1 MFETWIYN
9 RSAGGDEIL
18 DRKEYLARK
27 WGKVADNSKAPG
39 GVQYGLSLWLDAND
53 SSSMFQDSCSS
64 ALTAV
69 SSDSDPVGC
78 WMDKSGNGNHVSS
91 GFWISKLYHK

>member
-1 MFETWIYN
+1 M
-9 RSAGGDEIL
+9 
-18 DRKEYLARK
+18 
-27 WGKVADNSKAPG
+27 ADNSKAPG
-39 GVQYGLSLWLDAND
+39 GVQRGLSMARCND

-78 WMDKSGNGNHVSS
+78 WMDKSETAIMLVLFLDLQALSQTNLTQNQFFVSVALR
-91 GFWISKLYHK
+91 I